1 MKKIAFAFAIVL
13 LLFISCNKTE
23 SINVINIAV
32 SQEPPTLD
40 VMANTSLISRVIA
53 VGNIYEKLLIMDG
66 DGNIQRELAESCFL
80 SDDSHT
86 LTFILRENIMFHDGS
101 ALDNE
106 DAMLS
111 MNRWLDMY
119 KAASDL
125 ALGARF
131 YLIDGGIEISSASSL
146 AFLPVLIA
154 SSPQGAVI
162 MPSEI
167 LEKVGNGDL
176 VTEFIGTGPY
186 MIKEWKSGER
196 IELGSFDGYSP
207 YGDKGRG
214 IADCLIYYFVPD
226 SVTRSLGM
234 LSGTYDFANDVMSE
248 DRALYD
254 KPNSHVEVLEGSE
267 SGSIGIIFNKKEGI
281 GTDIAFRKAVS
292 LALDRE
298 KLMKACYGEYGWSV
312 HSDYM
317 EKEQI
322 FSVPDENPYNGP
334 DRMLAGKYIDES
346 SYDGR
351 KIRIL
356 TSNNSNMDKLAISLA
371 DDLSAIGIECEL
383 VILDW
388 ASMMARRSD
397 SSCWDIL
404 ISAYSTVPLP
414 QMKLYLSPSYPGW
427 IDEDEEGLMVM
438 AEMNEAGPDEGASL
452 WRKAQRA
459 LWESVPVIIPGHYT
473 TAYAKRIELSGVIIN
488 NGFYFWNAVKKEE
501 L

>member
-1 MKKIAFAFAIVL
+1 MKKIILAFFIAL
-13 LLFISCNKTE
+13 LLLISCNNEETE
-23 SINVINIAV
+23 KIINVAV

-40 VMANTSLISRVIA
+40 VMANTSLISRVIV
-53 VGNIYEKLLIMDG
+53 VGNIYEKLLIMDCE
-66 DGNIQRELAESCFL
+66 GNIQTELAESYSL
-80 SDDSHT
+80 SDDSHK
-86 LTFILRENIMFHDGS
+86 LSFRLRENIIFHDGT

-125 ALGARF
+125 AGGARF
-131 YLIDGGIEISSASSL
+131 YLIDGGIEMHSASSL
-146 AFLPVLIA
+146 SFLPALIA
-154 SSPQGAVI
+154 SSPQSAVI
-162 MPSEI
+162 MPSEVI
-167 LEKVGNGDL
+167 NGLKAGEL

-186 MIKEWKSGER
+186 MIKEWTAGEK
-196 IELGSFDGYSP
+196 IELDAFAGYSP
-207 YGDKGRG
+207 YKDKGKSRVNG
-214 IADCLIYYFVPD
+214 LIYYFVPD

-248 DRALYD
+248 DRALY
-254 KPNSHVEVLEGSE
+254 KRPGSHVEVLEGSE
-267 SGSIGIIFNKKEGI
+267 SGSICIIFNKKEGI
-281 GTDIAFRKAVS
+281 GRDLSFRKAVS
-292 LALDRE
+292 LALDRA
-298 KLMKACYGEYGWSV
+298 KLMKACYGEYGWSI

-317 EKEQI
+317 EKEQT

-334 DRMLAGKYIDES
+334 DRLHAARLLEES

-351 KIRIL
+351 KVRIL

-371 DDLSAIGIECEL
+371 DDLSSIGIEYEL

-397 SSCWDIL
+397 STCWDIL

-427 IDEDEEGLMVM
+427 IDEDEEGLVIM
-438 AEMNEAGPDEGASL
+438 AEMNESGPDDGI
-452 WRKAQRA
+452 A
-459 LWESVPVIIPGHYT
+459 LWEKAQNALWNSVPVIIPGHYT
-473 TAYAKRIELSGVIIN
+473 TAYAKRDEISDVIIN
-488 NGFYFWNAVKKEE
+488 NGFYFWNADKKEK